1 MLLPYLFDATLNFSS
16 SPFGLEL
23 PSSGCVL
30 TPPGYVRRPKPV
42 AVFQAQ
48 SSQTSIQLPLPFR
61 TFILPDRSAQS
72 AARFEKLA
80 FVSGPFSLRSPQAS
94 IIFINY
100 PLTDHRS
107 RFATVYQAFLHSQNL
122 ACSVVETLSLRSPR
136 PLLSGLGSVFRNPS
150 AFLLPAR
157 SPRLETDFSSPA
169 SSIPFREPPQRG
181 QRSRPTSSSQL

>member
-72 AARFEKLA
+72 AARSEKLT

-107 RFATVYQAFLHSQNL
+107 RFATVYQAFYSLNL
-122 ACSVVETLSLRSPR
+122 LEPCLWCPETPFESTMKCRLQC
-136 PLLSGLGSVFRNPS
+136 VFQS
-150 AFLLPAR
+150 FY
-157 SPRLETDFSSPA
+157 FSWIQWFA
-169 SSIPFREPPQRG
+169 GFE
-181 QRSRPTSSSQL
+181 L